1 MDLLINLIPSWAH
14 IFLAIVMVGG
24 AVGGKYLNQGG
35 VSALSRGGVIG
46 AIALMISSGL
56 IQMMSLMANAPKG
69 WHMWFGIK
77 FLLALHVFAMMFLLT
92 KPDATEAKRNRWHL
106 SMVIGVIAVTA
117 IGVYLEKLR
126 SL

>member
-1 MDLLINLIPSWAH
+1 MELLIQILPGWAH
-14 IFLAIVMVGG
+14 VFLAIVMVGG
-24 AVGGKYLNQGG
+24 AVGGKYLNVDG
-35 VSALSRGGVIG
+35 VSALSRKGVIG
-46 AIALMISSGL
+46 AIALMIASGL
-56 IQMMSLMANAPKG
+56 IQMMSIMANAPKG

-92 KPDATEAKRNRWHL
+92 KPDAPEAKRNRWRL
-106 SMVIGVIAVTA
+106 SMLIGVVAVTA